1 MIEKQILY
9 ISAYMWN
16 LNGICDFICKTEIET
31 HTENKCYGKQVGG
44 MNWEIGIDIYI
55 LLILYIKQ
63 ISNENL
69 LYSSEKPTQCS
80 VVI

>member
-44 MNWEIGIDIYI
+44 MKSDAKEV
-55 LLILYIKQ
+55 Q
-63 ISNENL
+63 
-69 LYSSEKPTQCS
+69 
-80 VVI
+80 